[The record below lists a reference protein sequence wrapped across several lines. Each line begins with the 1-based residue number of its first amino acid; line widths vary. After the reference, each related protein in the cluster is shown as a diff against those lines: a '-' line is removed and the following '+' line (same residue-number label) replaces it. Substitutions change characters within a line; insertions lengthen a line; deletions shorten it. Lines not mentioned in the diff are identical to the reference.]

1 MSKVDGKQ
9 NILLESGTNEL
20 EVLVF
25 IIAGQMYGINVA
37 KVREII
43 NLPRILQ
50 LPEAHK
56 AVDGIFELRGKV
68 IPLVSIRTLFNLP
81 PNENAKADRVV
92 VCEFN
97 EQQFAFRVDEIRRIH
112 RISWSDVGSPEEIVA
127 LADEPPPITGV
138 IKLQNQVIQMLD
150 FENVMND
157 LQPGLDTRGAVIHAN
172 PRLASAR
179 VMIADDSLIVRRKIE
194 HLLREMGVGEI
205 SDYGDGKALWE
216 ALEARAQEARNAG
229 KPLSEYV
236 NLVITDIEMPQM
248 DGHHLTKSIKERPDL
263 KTLPV
268 IIYSSLI
275 TPELLHKGTAVGA
288 DFQIVKSDTERM
300 IKTVNAL
307 FNR

>member
-1 MSKVDGKQ
+1 MSKDDGKQ

-68 IPLVSIRTLFNLP
+68 IPLVSIRTLFRLP

-138 IKLQNQVIQMLD
+138 IKLQGQVIQMLD

-157 LQPGLDTRGAVIHAN
+157 LQPGLDTHGAVINTN
-172 PRLASAR
+172 PRLANAR
-179 VMIADDSLIVRRKIE
+179 VMIADDSLIIRRKIE
-194 HLLREMGVGEI
+194 QLLREMGVGEV
-205 SDYGDGKALWE
+205 SDFGDGKALWE

-263 KTLPV
+263 KALPV